1 MAGIAMVQ
9 TAGCVVMLQNPVRT
23 VGAECLKI
31 CS

>member
-1 MAGIAMVQ
+1 MAGNFVVQ
-9 TAGCVVMLQNPVRT
+9 TIGYLVVLQTPAVT